1 MAGGL
6 SLYASISSYV
16 KPLIAEVIEQKMGVA
31 PWTFIRSCRRG
42 VRFTRASVAI
52 ESADGYHFSVDA
64 GGHVG
69 LWSSSAAIRLLPSQ
83 IRASGF
89 PALGSS

>member
-1 MAGGL
+1 MAL
-6 SLYASISSYV
+6 DIH
-16 KPLIAEVIEQKMGVA
+16 PFM
-31 PWTFIRSCRRG
+31 PWG

-69 LWSSSAAIRLLPSQ
+69 V
-83 IRASGF
+83 
-89 PALGSS
+89 